1 MSNVGNITTNHELN
15 TYRIPGGVKSVDV
28 DLKPKNPVN
37 QDKKV
42 DTGVSVNEYGDEFLR
57 SSVVKTDDGVVYE
70 KPRNSD
76 DDKARVPREEE
87 LPKIDS
93 LIGYTAA
100 QVEEFYYEGRISR
113 YDYDVKMEQ
122 KKELLQSD
130 VVNNGSRDAK
140 SIVGTANDAKASD
153 AQEAVTSD
161 SIKQEDVKIDNKK
174 AEESERQA
182 KASSD
187 EIYKT
192 RKHEMDDVISDVRER
207 DKVFNAQM
215 MSLNNEQRSNEEFE
229 IVESGEDPLAT
240 FKVVQ
245 GLNNL
250 GSGVEGGTWNIA

>member
-1 MSNVGNITTNHELN
+1 MSNVIGITNN
-15 TYRIPGGVKSVDV
+15 NGISSYRIPESVKSVDV
-28 DLKPKNPVN
+28 NLKPERPDV
-37 QDKKV
+37 QEKKV

-70 KPRNSD
+70 KPRNSE
-76 DDKARVPREEE
+76 DDKARVPKEEE
-87 LPKIDS
+87 LPKIES

-130 VVNNGSRDAK
+130 IVDNGSRDAK
-140 SIVGTANDAKASD
+140 SVIGTADDAKAVNS
-153 AQEAVTSD
+153 QEAVASD
-161 SIKQEDVKIDNKK
+161 SVKKEDAKEVDKK
-174 AEESERQA
+174 AEEGKRQV

-192 RKHEMDDVISDVRER
+192 RKKEMDEVESDVNER
-207 DKVFNAQM
+207 DKVFNARM
-215 MSLNNEQRSNEEFE
+215 ASIGNEQRSNEEFE
-229 IVESGEDPLAT
+229 IIESGNDPLAT
-240 FKVVQ
+240 FKMVQ
-245 GLNNL
+245 NLNNL